1 MSTTLVEL
9 PGATWRTVHRVVLP
23 QDPDAD
29 DLALYVDYDSAV
41 ATSGASAG
49 RPGDDAASLGGGADA
64 EAGPSAFA
72 VRQEGRSENVR
83 GRRGLVVDARSRVSF
98 GTYFNAFPAAYWRRW
113 TTASAVRLR
122 VELAAPG
129 TVTVYKSNARGLRQ
143 RVTSR
148 PVAPGEP
155 LLAELPLAAF
165 GDGGWY
171 WFDVAAGAGETALVA
186 AEWQVAEEV
195 PAPASTLSI
204 AITTFNRPDYC
215 LALLRA
221 LAGADEVR
229 AVLDRVFVVDQ
240 GTQLVSDQPGFDEV
254 AAELGEQLRVV
265 RQANLGGSGGFSRGM
280 RETLREG
287 RSGHVLLLDDDI
299 VVEPEGVLRALR
311 FAQACRT
318 PTVVGGHMFDMY
330 DRSVMHSLGERIDRY
345 RFFWGSVPGVHERHD
360 LSAQNLRATPW
371 MHKRVDVDYN
381 GWWMCLIPVSVIRE
395 VGLSLPV
402 FIKWDDAEFGLRAA
416 EAGFPTVSLPGAAVW
431 HVSWLDKDDGTDWQA
446 YFHERN
452 RVVAAL
458 LHSPYPRGG
467 RIFRESV
474 FTDVKHLISMQY
486 STEVLRLMALQ
497 DVLSGPDHLL
507 ATLPTRTAEVRA
519 ARKDFSDARASTD
532 VDAFPAPHQRKPPR
546 KGKEPSSPNRYTLL
560 PWAAA
565 VVARHLTAP
574 DPAALER
581 PEKQVAAMDSTWW
594 RLAHYDSAV
603 VSTADGTAAAWYRRD
618 PRTFRDLLR
627 RSAEAHRQLWAR
639 WDELSAAYRAALP
652 RFTSPQAWDA
662 VFDAGAVPAPQPVTP
677 GAGGADGAAGGAGA
691 EEAGDAALTGAGEE
705 R

>member
-23 QDPDAD
+23 LDPDAD
-29 DLALYVDYDSAV
+29 DLALYVDHDSAV
-41 ATSGASAG
+41 STPGASGG
-49 RPGDDAASLGGGADA
+49 RPGDDAGSLGGATA
-64 EAGPSAFA
+64 TESGPSAFA
-72 VRQEGRSENVR
+72 VRHEGRSENVR

-98 GTYFNAFPAAYWRRW
+98 GTYFNAFPASYWRRW

-143 RVTSR
+143 RVTSSTVQPGR
-148 PVAPGEP
+148 PLVAD
-155 LLAELPLAAF
+155 LSLATF

-171 WFDVAAGAGETALVA
+171 WFDVAAGSEETALVS

-195 PAPASTLSI
+195 PPPASTLSI

-221 LAGADEVR
+221 LAGAEDVR
-229 AVLDRVFVVDQ
+229 AVLDHVYVMDQ
-240 GTQLVSDQPGFDEV
+240 GTQLVADEPGFAEV
-254 AAELGEQLRVV
+254 AAALGDQLRVV
-265 RQANLGGSGGFSRGM
+265 RQGNLGGSGGFSRGM

-287 RSGHVLLLDDDI
+287 RSDHVLLLDDDI
-299 VVEPEGVLRALR
+299 VVEPEGVLRALQ

-318 PTVVGGHMFDMY
+318 PTVVGGHMFDMF
-330 DRSVMHSLGERIDRY
+330 DRSVMHSFGERIDRY
-345 RFFWGSVPGVHERHD
+345 RFFWGSVPGVQERHD
-360 LSAQNLRATPW
+360 LSAQNLRSTPW

-381 GWWMCLIPVSVIRE
+381 GWWMCLVPVAVIRE

-402 FIKWDDAEFGLRAA
+402 FIKWDDAEYGLRAA

-431 HVSWLDKDDGTDWQA
+431 HVSWIDKDDGTDWQA

-452 RVVAAL
+452 RLVAAL

-497 DVLSGPDHLL
+497 DVLSGPEHLL

-519 ARKDFSDARASTD
+519 ARKEFVDARASTD

-574 DPAALER
+574 DPEALAR
-581 PEKQVAAMDSTWW
+581 PEKRVAAMDSTWW

-603 VSTADGTAAAWYRRD
+603 VSTADGTAAAWYKRD
-618 PRTFRDLLR
+618 PRAFRDLLR
-627 RSAEAHRQLWAR
+627 RSAAAHRQLWAR
-639 WDELSAAYRAALP
+639 WDELATAYREAMP
-652 RFTSPQAWDA
+652 RFTSPQAWDE
-662 VFDAGAVPAPQPVTP
+662 VFDASTVPGAAAVPQPDAP
-677 GAGGADGAAGGAGA
+677 AAGDVARVS
-691 EEAGDAALTGAGEE
+691 AGEE

>member
-23 QDPDAD
+23 VDADAD

-41 ATSGASAG
+41 STPGAVGGG
-49 RPGDDAASLGGGADA
+49 RPGDDADSLGAAPAAA
-64 EAGPSAFA
+64 ESGPSALA
-72 VRQEGRSENVR
+72 VRTEGRAENVR
-83 GRRGLVVDARSRVSF
+83 GRRGLVVDARTRVSF
-98 GTYFNAFPAAYWRRW
+98 GTYFNAFPASYWRRW

-129 TVTVYKSNARGLRQ
+129 TVTVYRSNARGLRQ
-143 RVTSR
+143 RVSAGT
-148 PVAPGEP
+148 VAPGQP
-155 LLAELPLAAF
+155 LVADLSLAAF

-171 WFDVAAGAGETALVA
+171 WFDVAAGAADTALVS

-195 PAPASTLSI
+195 PPPASTLSI
-204 AITTFNRPDYC
+204 AVTTYNRPDYC
-215 LALLRA
+215 LELLRT
-221 LAGADEVR
+221 LAAAEDVR
-229 AVLDRVFVVDQ
+229 AVLDHVYVMDQ
-240 GTQLVSDQPGFDEV
+240 GTQLVADEPGFAEV
-254 AAELGEQLRVV
+254 AAALGDQLRIV
-265 RQANLGGSGGFSRGM
+265 RQGNLGGSGGFSRGM
-280 RETLREG
+280 RETLRAG
-287 RSGHVLLLDDDI
+287 VSDHVLLLDDDI
-299 VVEPEGVLRALR
+299 VLEPEGVLRALQ

-318 PTVVGGHMFDMY
+318 PTVVGGHMFDMF
-330 DRSVMHSLGERIDRY
+330 DRSVMHSFGERIDKY
-345 RFFWGSVPGVHERHD
+345 RFFWGSVPGVQERHD

-381 GWWMCLIPVSVIRE
+381 GWWMCLIPLAVLRE

-402 FIKWDDAEFGLRAA
+402 FIKWDDAEFGLRAG

-431 HVSWLDKDDGTDWQA
+431 HVSWTDKDDGTDWQA

-452 RVVAAL
+452 RLVAAL

-474 FTDVKHLISMQY
+474 FTDVKHLFSMQY

-497 DVLSGPDHLL
+497 DVLSGPEHLL
-507 ATLPTRTAEVRA
+507 ATLPTRTAEVRQ
-519 ARKDFSDARASTD
+519 ARKAYPDARTSTD
-532 VDAFPAPHQRKPPR
+532 VDAFPRAHQRKPPR
-546 KGKEPSSPNRYTLL
+546 KGKEPTSPNRYTLL

-574 DPAALER
+574 APEALER

-603 VSTADGTAAAWYRRD
+603 VSTADGTAAAWYKRD
-618 PRTFRDLLR
+618 PREFRRLLA

-639 WDELSAAYRAALP
+639 WDELAAAYREAMP
-652 RFTSPQAWDA
+652 RFTSPQAWDG
-662 VFDAGAVPAPQPVTP
+662 VFEVSTVPVPQAQP
-677 GAGGADGAAGGAGA
+677 AAGGNAG
-691 EEAGDAALTGAGEE
+691 EVAGRAAGEAALSGAGEE